1 MSDHKKCKGS
11 PGTTNEHWDLS
22 SNAEAYKAKEG
33 HFGKQLRLLIWQR
46 QGIEYCDS
54 SCLPILQ
61 TKQIRSNIWF
71 NNTFQNIAMC
81 YKIMI
86 VFYTITKLSTS

>member
-1 MSDHKKCKGS
+1 MQKVSRD
-11 PGTTNEHWDLS
+11 EHWDLS

-61 TKQIRSNIWF
+61 TKQIRSNIWSCLQSGF
-71 NNTFQNIAMC
+71 AFANLLVAS
-81 YKIMI
+81 
-86 VFYTITKLSTS
+86 V